1 MIMRAADSSSPS
13 DVEANTVYHS
23 AAPHPRLKSTTRE
36 CFLVI
41 AGSLLAFIIA
51 VGCMFLATLL
61 IGAGMHPESLAS
73 IDGVAPIIGLFC
85 GAVWC
90 GLKTGGS
97 GWRRGLA
104 IGLLAVGCWVLA
116 WGYVTSRIMFAM
128 WWRQSIGTLT
138 KMHLEEWAIAIGV
151 SVVGGALGQRLRPM
165 SRSVRRVTSVAA
177 ILLVPLAMLVGRYNH
192 EPEVPLAAFP
202 HSASAA
208 TPAKGVSIR
217 CSAPDA
223 EGTTVRLLTFD
234 FAANPQLRLRLYDAD
249 SDDYT
254 PYDNANTTFLGQSI
268 DFVLSKLRARQNR
281 SPDKVLAVFNGGF
294 FGGSSRWIAAHE
306 APVVI
311 DGQPH
316 YNLNIMKEKW
326 DDQAWV
332 FGVVRNAGHTRFE
345 LKPDVAWQ
353 DLKRYDTAISGLR
366 PLRINGQAQP
376 LDPGSGAPGL
386 RCSRTSIGWSADS
399 RFFYLLIVRDPDG
412 EAASIRQRK
421 LKQPQTGGW
430 DASQILSFWERLG
443 VPNAALCDSG
453 ESTQL
458 CYRLA
463 PDRYVTIRSSYN
475 LSRTIGY
482 WRSRPIRLIIPA
494 LPGPLSQ
501 GGVLNYLY
509 ITG

>member
-1 MIMRAADSSSPS
+1 MRVPDSSSPP
-13 DVEANTVYHS
+13 DVAANTLADAS
-23 AAPHPRLKSTTRE
+23 LPHPRLKPLTRE

-41 AGSLLAFIIA
+41 GGSALAFIVA
-51 VGCMFLATLL
+51 VGCIFLATLL
-61 IGAGMHPESLAS
+61 ICAGMHPASLAAA
-73 IDGVAPIIGLFC
+73 DGLAPIVGLLC
-85 GAVWC
+85 GAFWC
-90 GLKTGGS
+90 GLKPAGS

-104 IGLLAVGCWVLA
+104 IGLLAVGCWLLA
-116 WGYVTSRIMFAM
+116 WGYVTSRTLFAM
-128 WWRQSIGTLT
+128 WWRQGIGTLT
-138 KMHLEEWAIAIGV
+138 TMHLEEWVVAVAS
-151 SVVGGALGQRLRPM
+151 SVVGGALGQRLRPI
-165 SRSVRRVTSVAA
+165 SRVRRWVVPSAA
-177 ILLVPLAMLVGRYNH
+177 ILLIPLAMLVTQGQH
-192 EPEVPLAAFP
+192 ESEVPPAMMASTRIASTLAL
-202 HSASAA
+202 
-208 TPAKGVSIR
+208 GVSIR
-217 CSAPDA
+217 CAAPDA
-223 EGTTVRLLTFD
+223 EGTTVRLLTCD

-249 SDDYT
+249 SDDYV
-254 PYDNANTTFLGQSI
+254 PYDNADTTFLGQSI

-332 FGVVRNAGHTRFE
+332 FGVMRHAGHTRFE

-353 DLKRYDTAISGLR
+353 ELKRYDTAISGLR
-366 PLRINGQAQP
+366 PLRVNGKAQP

-386 RCSRTSIGWSADS
+386 RCSRTSIGWSSDS
-399 RFFYLLIVRDPDG
+399 RLFYVLIVRDPDG

-421 LKQPQTGGW
+421 LGLPQTGGW
-430 DASQILSFWERLG
+430 DAAQIVSFWERLG

-482 WRSRPIRLIIPA
+482 WRSRPMRLIVPA
-494 LPGPLSQ
+494 LPRPLSQ

-509 ITG
+509 ITD